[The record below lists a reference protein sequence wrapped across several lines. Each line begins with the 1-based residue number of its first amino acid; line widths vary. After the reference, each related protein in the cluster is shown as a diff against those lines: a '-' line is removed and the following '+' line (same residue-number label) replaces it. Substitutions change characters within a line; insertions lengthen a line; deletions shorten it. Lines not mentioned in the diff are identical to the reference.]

1 VGRDLGFPP
10 FSFCLRPPLARL
22 SAFPEVNL
30 FGQSVQMLERFR
42 KLALAN
48 RNDLISRGFALRSS
62 AKTFAL

>member
-1 VGRDLGFPP
+1 M
-10 FSFCLRPPLARL
+10 PPLARL
-22 SAFPEVNL
+22 SAFPELNL
-30 FGQSVQMLERFR
+30 FGQAVQMLERFR